1 MLAVTCAYGDGPIGL
16 PPSGPNTEPMVC
28 SSGRNVG
35 MLNLA
40 V

>member
-1 MLAVTCAYGDGPIGL
+1 MPGSPLAGQDIEV
-16 PPSGPNTEPMVC
+16 MVC